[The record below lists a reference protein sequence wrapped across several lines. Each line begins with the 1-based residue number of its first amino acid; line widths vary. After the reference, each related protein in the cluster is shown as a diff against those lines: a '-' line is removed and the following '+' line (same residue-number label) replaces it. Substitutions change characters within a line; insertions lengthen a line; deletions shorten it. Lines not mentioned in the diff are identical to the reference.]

1 MQFRITPGI
10 HKLFR
15 LALVEDNGEFIT
27 LSEHDNSD
35 DAVFAMKNLDR
46 ACSDAAHSLRRIS
59 A

>member
-1 MQFRITPGI
+1 MKFIIAPGI

-35 DAVFAMKNLDR
+35 DAVFAMKSLER
-46 ACSDAAHSLRRIS
+46 ACSDAAQNLRRIS